1 MLHPIELLPSVRDL
15 FDPRSNRAID
25 VALAEA
31 IRSAGGLD
39 ALAVGLRE
47 YSFHPEFEGLSTT
60 QIAVLEAMSPA
71 AQATHVSFGSGSVDS
86 HVAVMCAEHGI
97 SPDSIPQIL
106 DSSDTRAMVAPTFFE
121 NQGLGRIMLT
131 GHLTV
136 VQLPG
141 LRLVA

>member
-1 MLHPIELLPSVRDL
+1 MSHPVELLPNIRDL
-15 FDPRSNRAID
+15 FDPRSNRAIG
-25 VALAEA
+25 VAVAEA

-39 ALAVGLRE
+39 VLAAGLRE
-47 YSFHPEFEGLSTT
+47 YSFHPEFEGLAMT

-71 AQATHVSFGSGSVDS
+71 AQAAHVSFGSGSVDS
-86 HVAVMCAEHGI
+86 HVAVMCAEHGVN
-97 SPDSIPQIL
+97 PDSIPQIL
-106 DSSDTRAMVAPTFFE
+106 DSSDARAMVAPTFFE
-121 NQGLGRIMLT
+121 NQGLGRVMLT